1 MTKMPT
7 FLTLL
12 LVCIVAIVHG
22 FVVSSPPFTLEHVKS
37 SSSSRRRWN
46 LLLLSRGTV
55 ANNHILTTTILY
67 TKDDSWQ
74 DEHLIHGASAIHE
87 ETEEELEESE
97 AQAAWDARGCD
108 DPGMEAACEE
118 RAVMLANEMANE
130 KHLIHGASEIHE
142 ETEEELKESEA
153 QAAWDAHDCDDPG
166 MEAACEERAVMLA
179 NEMAR
184 KLKEKAAKQSQNGKN
199 EKC

>member
-1 MTKMPT
+1 
-7 FLTLL
+7 
-12 LVCIVAIVHG
+12 
-22 FVVSSPPFTLEHVKS
+22 
-37 SSSSRRRWN
+37 
-46 LLLLSRGTV
+46 LLSRGTV

-118 RAVMLANEMANE
+118 RAVMLANEMAHKLKEKSAKQSEQEKNEWNE

-153 QAAWDAHDCDDPG
+153 QAAWDAHDSDDPG

-184 KLKEKAAKQSQNGKN
+184 KLKKKAAKQSQNGKN